1 MKELFGSEKNRGV
14 TLIELIVVIAIM
26 GTLTGI
32 LTPMFMKYINKSR
45 KAKDVYTADNIEK
58 KDKRQFHFITDPL
71 EIYELEC
78 KAEKDG
84 YKVVGFFHSHPD
96 CEAVLSVEDEKYMI
110 PKMLYLIVSVRD
122 GIYRDV
128 KGYIKASPDERASY
142 VEIKAR

>member
-1 MKELFGSEKNRGV
+1 MTVFDDIAFGKMTELTEDAYPHEGCGV
-14 TLIELIVVIAIM
+14 LLSDQENGEV
-26 GTLTGI
+26 
-32 LTPMFMKYINKSR
+32 
-45 KAKDVYTADNIEK
+45 KDVYTADNIEK

-78 KAEKDG
+78 RAEKDG

-128 KGYIKASPDERASY
+128 KGYIKAGPDERASY
-142 VEIKAR
+142 VGIKAR